1 MKLNKI
7 YSIFITSLF
16 VSSLFY
22 ISKQHSDIDAL
33 SNKNKEISES
43 SKELKKIIDI
53 QKENIVSLKQELEN
67 NKGFKNTVYF
77 DPNDITVLSEASYEQ
92 LSYVLKDTKLSKY
105 IDSFLTV
112 EKTHNINALAMIGIV
127 ANESAWLTSN
137 RTLRQNNVT
146 GYAVYSNDSKGTTF
160 SSIEE
165 CIVKTGELLKEDYI
179 NKNGKH
185 YKGLSIS
192 DINIMYSSDE
202 EWDNTVSSIGYQLR
216 DKINEIV
223 ELIYS

>member
-7 YSIFITSLF
+7 YSILITSLF

-33 SNKNKEISES
+33 SNKNKETSES
-43 SKELKKIIDI
+43 SKELKKTIDI

-112 EKTHNINALAMIGIV
+112 EKNHNINALAMIGIV

-179 NKNGKH
+179 NKTGKH